1 MAPEDKLKD
10 KKCNFSDEKVHLSTL
25 PTHTHT
31 QNHHNPVAL
40 IPIQLFPWQP
50 DLKIVEKAPNIS
62 QRVNSHLLHRDDPT
76 RCPFLSLLCLP
87 ETKLTCDLE
96 DFAQR
101 LNCKIH
107 QVCQK
112 KKASLFC
119 GSRVIRVLMANYGRT
134 STKVCEHGAPRRQP
148 PSTSCRL
155 AEALQLVADRCD
167 GKHKCSI
174 RASNLVFS
182 NPCPGTTKYLEY
194 SYTCVH
200 PGS

>member
-1 MAPEDKLKD
+1 MDRCHVAPP
-10 KKCNFSDEKVHLSTL
+10 CSS
-25 PTHTHT
+25 
-31 QNHHNPVAL
+31 
-40 IPIQLFPWQP
+40 
-50 DLKIVEKAPNIS
+50 
-62 QRVNSHLLHRDDPT
+62 
-76 RCPFLSLLCLP
+76 RCVWMKTTF
-87 ETKLTCDLE
+87 TCELGE
-96 DFAQR
+96 
-101 LNCKIH
+101 IH

-134 STKVCEHGAPRRQP
+134 STKVCEYGAPRRQP

-155 AEALQLVADRCD
+155 AEALQLMADRCD

-182 NPCPGTTKYLEY
+182 NPCPGTRKYLEY